1 MKDKTRTIFLMSVM
15 SALAVSLTAAS
26 LSYAFTDARYVG
38 GGFDPDS
45 PYDDVIDFVGAT
57 KYIVS
62 SPEELVNAIEN
73 GYSYIQ
79 IDEDA
84 AEPFVIN
91 SDIADVVTNL
101 VLDVNGKVVVR
112 NSRNPLLDVKRNVSV
127 VLVYDSSQQQTG
139 GFYNPIGSALQAS
152 GGTLTVGTGIYES
165 GPRSDTAAPSAQL
178 ESVDYVY
185 SRTARTNDASYE
197 QVTDVKLP
205 KINKD
210 AYYASAPSVG
220 NEYIKEDTYLLY
232 TVETDCEIRDG
243 KLIANVSTGGDELR
257 VPCNVASCDFYY
269 YYPVGASSEGGQDYA
284 VVYGYHDV
292 KKLAETEDRDLTEAS
307 GGVQLVW
314 PYAAVR
320 STAGNTYAR
329 GGDFATHFGTKNT
342 YGIYSYGGTIAVGG
356 EAGSAE
362 PEFRAYGD
370 GVCINMEAEAGNADV
385 TSTLTIVSGVFS
397 SEEGDTVSISGG
409 KMTVYA
415 GTFSKTGCR
424 EATADKDRPQAH
436 TAVIRMQGGE
446 LSIRGSEEDK
456 VVLCAR
462 SETSPLENVFGI
474 RAGEGTISVS
484 GCKIDVYG
492 VYSAGVLSYNGEVN
506 LQDTSISVTQNNED
520 LVTQNNEDR
529 LSSAGVSSERD
540 ESDSIGEGKPIN
552 MNGDVSIVSDGLGVT
567 ARGTVNVKGGTT
579 TVTTTRGTG
588 IYVNYGAFNVNENAA
603 VSVESTIVDI
613 AWAMP
618 PEHPGESVANRYNG
632 VYVQSGSLIADGTLS
647 VTHKGVKNGNHLTY
661 DGLEINSYAVR
672 VEKAA
677 DGVTEVAIAKGAITN
692 NSGGGVY
699 VGGGSVTLG
708 TEKSG
713 PTITTTGTDFEFEEG
728 SENTT
733 AGTGN
738 WKFYANQTGGHA
750 VEVVEGKLL
759 INDGLYTAAL
769 GNGILVRNGE
779 VCVLDGIFQGN
790 DTQDYRNKYGND
802 LPAGPAA
809 YYALKLFGG
818 TITTFGGTFGTYSTE
833 QDGQKTEHTAGG
845 SSAFVTGGE
854 SVRATANIYGGNFVV
869 SGQAGFSVYKN
880 VTLTFS
886 PSQSASYDN
895 VNHTGSEIVVSA
907 GTTAIAIEDTT
918 DQGVSV
924 TINGGEFKSTIE
936 KETRNGIWD
945 SNPYARLTIKGGT
958 ITGSAQAGLW
968 LVYRPA
974 VEGGVTIKGG
984 TITGPK
990 YGIYYAEKE
999 NFEGVGNGLVI
1010 SDGTF
1015 IGNTVSGLY
1024 FACNQWVENVN
1035 DGNVH
1040 ISGGTFIGISEH
1052 QEGWGWNENNLWVRG
1067 EWWNYGAIGAFSE
1080 GHSSGLG
1087 RDIQI
1092 KDFIQENSTIQCFT
1106 DEDGTNPDP
1115 TITVGDSLERDEI
1128 KINQTTCRYNKVV
1141 IASSS

>member
-185 SRTARTNDASYE
+185 SRTERANDASYE
-197 QVTDVKLP
+197 QVTGVKLP
-205 KINKD
+205 KIGKD

-415 GTFSKTGCR
+415 GTFSKTSCR
-424 EATADKDRPQAH
+424 FAAADEDRPQAH

-446 LSIRGSEEDK
+446 LSIRGSEKDK
-456 VVLCAR
+456 VVLCAG

-474 RAGEGTISVS
+474 RAGEGTVSVS

-506 LQDTSISVTQNNED
+506 LQDTSIQMTQNNEG
-520 LVTQNNEDR
+520 L

-552 MNGDVSIVSDGLGVT
+552 MNGDVSIVSNGLGVT

-588 IYVNYGAFNVNENAA
+588 IYVNYGAFNVNETAA
-603 VSVESTIVDI
+603 VFVESTIENKDI
-613 AWAMP
+613 TWAMP
-618 PEHPGESVANRYNG
+618 PEHPGESGANRYNG

-647 VTHKGVKNGNHLTY
+647 VKHKGVSNGEHLTY

-677 DGVTEVAIAKGAITN
+677 DGVTEVVIAKGAITN
-692 NSGGGVY
+692 DSGGGVY

-713 PTITTTGTDFEFEEG
+713 PTITTTGTDHDQTP
-728 SENTT
+728 NTT

-738 WKFYANQTGGHA
+738 WKFFANQTGGHA
-750 VEVVEGKLL
+750 VEVVDGKLL

-790 DTQDYRNKYGND
+790 DTEEYRKEYDGD

-833 QDGQKTEHTAGG
+833 QDGQTTEHTAQG
-845 SSAFVTGGE
+845 SSAFVTGGK
-854 SVRATANIYGGNFVV
+854 SVEEKAKANIYGGNFVV

-880 VTLTFS
+880 VALTFS

-895 VNHTGSEIVVSA
+895 VMHTGSEIVVSA
-907 GTTAIAIEDTT
+907 GTTAIAIENTT
-918 DQGVSV
+918 DRNVSV
-924 TINGGEFKSTIE
+924 TINGGEFESTK
-936 KETRNGIWD
+936 KEDGVRDGIWD
-945 SNPYARLTIKGGT
+945 SNPYAKLTINEGRT
-958 ITGSAQAGLW
+958 INEGSKQKTTIRGSMEAGLR

-974 VEGGVTIKGG
+974 VEGGVTIEGG

-990 YGIYYAEKE
+990 YGIYYAEQE
-999 NFEGVGNGLVI
+999 VYEGVGNGLVI
-1010 SDGTF
+1010 SGGTF
-1015 IGNTVSGLY
+1015 EGETSGLY
-1024 FACNQWVENVN
+1024 FAHNQWVEDVR

-1040 ISGGTFIGISEH
+1040 ISGGTFIGRSVEK
-1052 QEGWGWNENNLWVRG
+1052 GTWGMEYWIN
-1067 EWWNYGAIGAFSE
+1067 GAIGANSD
-1080 GHSSGLG
+1080 GLYSGLG

-1092 KDFIQENSTIQCFT
+1092 TDFIEDGRTIQCFT
-1106 DEDGTNPDP
+1106 DENDTNPD
-1115 TITVGDSLERDEI
+1115 TITVGDSSERNEI
-1128 KINQTTCRYNKVV
+1128 KINQTTCRYYKVV
-1141 IASSS
+1141 IL

>member
-79 IDEDA
+79 IDKDA

-210 AYYASAPSVG
+210 AYYASAPSAG

-269 YYPVGASSEGGQDYA
+269 YYPVGASSEGGQNYA

-456 VVLCAR
+456 VVLCAG

-474 RAGEGTISVS
+474 RAGEGTVSVS
-484 GCKIDVYG
+484 GCEIDVYG
-492 VYSAGVLSYNGEVN
+492 DYSAGVLSYNGEVN
-506 LQDTSISVTQNNED
+506 LQGTSIRVTQNKEG
-520 LVTQNNEDR
+520 L

-552 MNGDVSIVSDGLGVT
+552 MNGDVSIESNGLGVT

-579 TVTTTRGTG
+579 TVETTRGTG
-588 IYVNYGAFNVNENAA
+588 IYVNYGAFNVNETAA
-603 VSVESTIVDI
+603 VSVVSTIEDKNIV
-613 AWAMP
+613 WAMP
-618 PEHPGESVANRYNG
+618 PEHPGESGANRYNG
-632 VYVQSGSLIADGTLS
+632 VYVQSGSLIAKGSLS
-647 VTHKGVKNGNHLTY
+647 VKHKGVSNVLSDYNYNRPSTEFIDFLV
-661 DGLEINSYAVR
+661 NSYAVR
-672 VEKAA
+672 V
-677 DGVTEVAIAKGAITN
+677 DGSAGTSVSIASGTIENSIGGGLYVSGPAYEPTSIDASVLETVTFESLGNITN
-692 NSGGGVY
+692 NYADYTVVDIGN
-699 VGGGSVTLG
+699 VTV
-708 TEKSG
+708 EA
-713 PTITTTGTDFEFEEG
+713 
-728 SENTT
+728 T
-733 AGTGN
+733 AGSSDGENEFSDYFNFNGN
-738 WKFYANQTGGHA
+738 WSYKFSTLGGHA
-750 VEVVEGKLL
+750 VEV
-759 INDGLYTAAL
+759 DGGILRIKDGSYTAAQ
-769 GNGILVRNGE
+769 G
-779 VCVLDGIFQGN
+779 DGIRV
-790 DTQDYRNKYGND
+790 QDGVAFIEGGSFVGQDQYNNIDGGEMPGAAASYGFKIY
-802 LPAGPAA
+802 GGAA
-809 YYALKLFGG
+809 KTTGGEFRGAFVMDGIAYIQKATIKAVGSTGFGVWSTGYNTNILFDPIDDEGKIQNEWIKVSGSSTGMAIENGG
-818 TITTFGGTFGTYSTE
+818 MNPHPEFTVKIRGGTF
-833 QDGQKTEHTAGG
+833 
-845 SSAFVTGGE
+845 TGGTE
-854 SVRATANIYGGNFVV
+854 GTANN
-869 SGQAGFSVYKN
+869 N
-880 VTLTFS
+880 T
-886 PSQSASYDN
+886 
-895 VNHTGSEIVVSA
+895 
-907 GTTAIAIEDTT
+907 
-918 DQGVSV
+918 
-924 TINGGEFKSTIE
+924 
-936 KETRNGIWD
+936 NGIWYG
-945 SNPYARLTIKGGT
+945 NQNAKMTISGGT
-958 ITGSAQAGLW
+958 FT
-968 LVYRPA
+968 
-974 VEGGVTIKGG
+974 GVTR
-984 TITGPK
+984 
-990 YGIYYAEKE
+990 
-999 NFEGVGNGLVI
+999 
-1010 SDGTF
+1010 
-1015 IGNTVSGLY
+1015 SGLY
-1024 FACNQWVENVN
+1024 FAHNQWVENVG
-1035 DGNVH
+1035 GNVH
-1040 ISGGTFIGISEH
+1040 ISGGTFIGRSVEK
-1052 QEGWGWNENNLWVRG
+1052 GTWGMEYWIN
-1067 EWWNYGAIGAFSE
+1067 GAIGANSD
-1080 GHSSGLG
+1080 GLYSGLG
-1087 RDIQI
+1087 HDIQI
-1092 KDFIQENSTIQCFT
+1092 TDFIEDGSTIQCFT
-1106 DEDGTNPDP
+1106 NKDDATFS
-1115 TITVGDSLERDEI
+1115 TIKVGDSSNRNEI

-1141 IASSS
+1141 IVPAPSS

>member
-79 IDEDA
+79 IDKDA

-139 GFYNPIGSALQAS
+139 GFYNPVGSALQAS

-165 GPRSDTAAPSAQL
+165 GPRSDAAAPSAQL

-185 SRTARTNDASYE
+185 SRTERANDASYE
-197 QVTDVKLP
+197 QVTGVKLP
-205 KINKD
+205 KIGKD

-257 VPCNVASCDFYY
+257 VPRNVASCDFYY

-385 TSTLTIVSGVFS
+385 TSTLTIDSGIFS

-424 EATADKDRPQAH
+424 RSEADEDRPQAH

-446 LSIRGSEEDK
+446 LSIRGSEKDK
-456 VVLCAR
+456 VVLCAG

-474 RAGEGTISVS
+474 RAGEGTVSVS
-484 GCKIDVYG
+484 GCEIDVYG

-506 LQDTSISVTQNNED
+506 LQDTSIQMTQKNEG
-520 LVTQNNEDR
+520 L

-579 TVTTTRGTG
+579 TVTTARGTG

-603 VSVESTIVDI
+603 VSVESTIEDI

-618 PEHPGESVANRYNG
+618 PEHPGESGANRYNG

-647 VTHKGVKNGNHLTY
+647 VTHKGVRNGKHETY

-672 VEKAA
+672 VEKAT

-692 NSGGGVY
+692 DSGGGVY

-713 PTITTTGTDFEFEEG
+713 PTITTTGTDHDQTP
-728 SENTT
+728 NTT

-738 WKFYANQTGGHA
+738 WKFFANQTGGHA
-750 VEVVEGKLL
+750 VEVVDGKLL

-833 QDGQKTEHTAGG
+833 QDGQTTEHTAQG

-854 SVRATANIYGGNFVV
+854 KSGEATATANIYGGNFVV

-880 VTLTFS
+880 VALTFS

-895 VNHTGSEIVVSA
+895 VMHTGSKIFVSA

-918 DQGVSV
+918 DPNVFV
-924 TINGGEFKSTIE
+924 TIEGGDFKSTK
-936 KETRNGIWD
+936 KEDGNRDGIWD
-945 SNPYARLTIKGGT
+945 SNPYATLKINEGSKQKTT
-958 ITGSAQAGLW
+958 ITGSMEAGLR

-974 VEGGVTIKGG
+974 VEGGVTIEGG

-999 NFEGVGNGLVI
+999 NYDGVGKGLDI
-1010 SDGTF
+1010 SGGTF
-1015 IGNTVSGLY
+1015 IGDTVSGLY
-1024 FACNQWVENVN
+1024 FAHNQWVDNA
-1035 DGNVH
+1035 GNVH
-1040 ISGGTFIGISEH
+1040 IRGGTFIGISEH
-1052 QEGWGWNENNLWVRG
+1052 QEGWGYDENWIYRNG

-1092 KDFIQENSTIQCFT
+1092 TDFIEKNSTVKCFT
-1106 DEDGTNPDP
+1106 NENDTNSVRE
-1115 TITVGDSLERDEI
+1115 ITVGDSSNRNEI

-1141 IASSS
+1141 ILPPSS

>member
-79 IDEDA
+79 IDKDA
-84 AEPFVIN
+84 ADPFVIN

-205 KINKD
+205 KIDKD
-210 AYYASAPSVG
+210 AYYASAPSAG
-220 NEYIKEDTYLLY
+220 SEYIKEDTYLLY

-269 YYPVGASSEGGQDYA
+269 YYPVGASSEGGQNYA

-424 EATADKDRPQAH
+424 AAAADEDRPQAH

-456 VVLCAR
+456 VVLRAG
-462 SETSPLENVFGI
+462 SETSPETSPLENVFGI
-474 RAGEGTISVS
+474 RAGEGTVSVS

-506 LQDTSISVTQNNED
+506 LQDTSIQMTQKNEG
-520 LVTQNNEDR
+520 L

-588 IYVNYGAFNVNENAA
+588 IYVNYGAFNVDKTAA
-603 VSVESTIVDI
+603 VSVESTIEDI
-613 AWAMP
+613 EWAMP
-618 PEHPGESVANRYNG
+618 PEHPDESGANRYNG
-632 VYVQSGSLIADGTLS
+632 VYVQSGSLIAKGSLS
-647 VTHKGVKNGNHLTY
+647 VTHKGVKNVLSDY
-661 DGLEINSYAVR
+661 DSPSTDFINFLVNSYAVR
-672 VEKAA
+672 V
-677 DGVTEVAIAKGAITN
+677 DGSAGTSVSIASGTIKNSIGGGLYVSGPAYKPTSIDASVLKDVTFESLGNITN
-692 NSGGGVY
+692 NYADYTVVDIGN
-699 VGGGSVTLG
+699 VTVEATAG
-708 TEKSG
+708 RPDVKN
-713 PTITTTGTDFEFEEG
+713 EF
-728 SENTT
+728 SENYS
-733 AGTGN
+733 GFNGN
-738 WKFYANQTGGHA
+738 WSYKFSTLGGHA
-750 VEVVEGKLL
+750 VEV
-759 INDGLYTAAL
+759 DGGILRIKDGSYTAAQ
-769 GNGILVRNGE
+769 G
-779 VCVLDGIFQGN
+779 DGIRV
-790 DTQDYRNKYGND
+790 QDGVAFIEGGSFVGQDQYNNIDGGEMPGAAASYGFKIY
-802 LPAGPAA
+802 GGAA
-809 YYALKLFGG
+809 K
-818 TITTFGGTFGTYSTE
+818 TTGGTFRGAFVMDGIAYIQKATIETVGSTGFGVWSTGYNTNILFDPIDDE
-833 QDGQKTEHTAGG
+833 GKIQNEWIKVSG
-845 SSAFVTGGE
+845 SSTGMAIENGGMNPHPEFTVKIRGGTFTGGTE
-854 SVRATANIYGGNFVV
+854 GTANN
-869 SGQAGFSVYKN
+869 N
-880 VTLTFS
+880 T
-886 PSQSASYDN
+886 
-895 VNHTGSEIVVSA
+895 
-907 GTTAIAIEDTT
+907 
-918 DQGVSV
+918 
-924 TINGGEFKSTIE
+924 
-936 KETRNGIWD
+936 NGIWYG
-945 SNPYARLTIKGGT
+945 NQNAKMTISGGT
-958 ITGSAQAGLW
+958 FTGETRSGLW
-968 LVYRPA
+968 L
-974 VEGGVTIKGG
+974 GVDPGSNIK
-984 TITGPK
+984 
-990 YGIYYAEKE
+990 
-999 NFEGVGNGLVI
+999 L
-1010 SDGTF
+1010 
-1015 IGNTVSGLY
+1015 
-1024 FACNQWVENVN
+1024 
-1035 DGNVH
+1035 
-1040 ISGGTFIGISEH
+1040 SGGTFIGKSVKKETWLRYYWI
-1052 QEGWGWNENNLWVRG
+1052 N
-1067 EWWNYGAIGAFSE
+1067 GAIGANSD
-1080 GHSSGLG
+1080 GPNSGLG
-1087 RDIQI
+1087 SDILI
-1092 KDFIQENSTIQCFT
+1092 TDFIENKSTIQCFT
-1106 DEDGTNPDP
+1106 NEILVRE
-1115 TITVGDSLERDEI
+1115 ITVGDSSERDEN

-1141 IASSS
+1141 ILPPSS

>member
-1 MKDKTRTIFLMSVM
+1 M
-15 SALAVSLTAAS
+15 
-26 LSYAFTDARYVG
+26 
-38 GGFDPDS
+38 
-45 PYDDVIDFVGAT
+45 
-57 KYIVS
+57 
-62 SPEELVNAIEN
+62 
-73 GYSYIQ
+73 
-79 IDEDA
+79 
-84 AEPFVIN
+84 
-91 SDIADVVTNL
+91 
-101 VLDVNGKVVVR
+101 
-112 NSRNPLLDVKRNVSV
+112 
-127 VLVYDSSQQQTG
+127 
-139 GFYNPIGSALQAS
+139 
-152 GGTLTVGTGIYES
+152 
-165 GPRSDTAAPSAQL
+165 
-178 ESVDYVY
+178 
-185 SRTARTNDASYE
+185 
-197 QVTDVKLP
+197 
-205 KINKD
+205 
-210 AYYASAPSVG
+210 
-220 NEYIKEDTYLLY
+220 
-232 TVETDCEIRDG
+232 
-243 KLIANVSTGGDELR
+243 
-257 VPCNVASCDFYY
+257 
-269 YYPVGASSEGGQDYA
+269 
-284 VVYGYHDV
+284 
-292 KKLAETEDRDLTEAS
+292 
-307 GGVQLVW
+307 QLVW

-415 GTFSKTGCR
+415 GTFSKTDCR
-424 EATADKDRPQAH
+424 VAATDEDRPQAH

-456 VVLCAR
+456 VVLCAG

-474 RAGEGTISVS
+474 RAGEGTVSVS

-492 VYSAGVLSYNGEVN
+492 DYSAGVLSYNGEVN
-506 LQDTSISVTQNNED
+506 LQGTSIHVTQNNEG
-520 LVTQNNEDR
+520 L

-579 TVTTTRGTG
+579 TVKTTRGTG
-588 IYVNYGAFNVNENAA
+588 IYVNYGAFNVDKTAA
-603 VSVESTIVDI
+603 VSVESTIEDI
-613 AWAMP
+613 KWAMP
-618 PEHPGESVANRYNG
+618 PEHPGESGANRYNG
-632 VYVQSGSLIADGTLS
+632 VYVQSGSLIAKGSLS
-647 VTHKGVKNGNHLTY
+647 VKHKGVSNGNHLTY

-672 VEKAA
+672 VEKAT

-713 PTITTTGTDFEFEEG
+713 PTITTTGTEYDDET
-728 SENTT
+728 ENTIEET
-733 AGTGN
+733 ADN

-750 VEVVEGKLL
+750 VEVVDGKLL

-790 DTQDYRNKYGND
+790 DTQDYRKEYDGD

-833 QDGQKTEHTAGG
+833 QDGQTTEHTAQG
-845 SSAFVTGGE
+845 SSAFVTGGKKSGE
-854 SVRATANIYGGNFVV
+854 ATATANIYGGNFVV
-869 SGQAGFSVYKN
+869 SGQSGFSVYKN
-880 VTLTFS
+880 VALTFS

-895 VNHTGSEIVVSA
+895 VMHTGSEIVVSA

-918 DQGVSV
+918 DPNVFV
-924 TINGGEFKSTIE
+924 TIEGGEFKSTIDE
-936 KETRNGIWD
+936 GPRDGIWD
-945 SNPYARLTIKGGT
+945 SNPYATLKINEGSKQKTT
-958 ITGSAQAGLW
+958 ITGSAEAGLR
-968 LVYRPA
+968 LVYRPV

-984 TITGPK
+984 TITGHK

-999 NFEGVGNGLVI
+999 AYDGVGKGLVI
-1010 SDGTF
+1010 SSGTF

-1024 FACNQWVENVN
+1024 FAHNQWVDNNVG
-1035 DGNVH
+1035 GNVH
-1040 ISGGTFIGISEH
+1040 ISGGTFIGRSVEKGTWLREYWI
-1052 QEGWGWNENNLWVRG
+1052 N
-1067 EWWNYGAIGAFSE
+1067 GAIGANSD
-1080 GHSSGLG
+1080 GLNSGLG

-1092 KDFIQENSTIQCFT
+1092 IDFIEAGRTIQCFT

-1115 TITVGDSLERDEI
+1115 TITVGDSSERDEI

-1141 IASSS
+1141 IAPPSS

>member
-79 IDEDA
+79 IDKDA

-165 GPRSDTAAPSAQL
+165 GPRTAAPSAQL

-185 SRTARTNDASYE
+185 SRTERANDASYE
-197 QVTDVKLP
+197 QVTGVKLP
-205 KINKD
+205 KIDKD
-210 AYYASAPSVG
+210 AYYASAPSAG

-292 KKLAETEDRDLTEAS
+292 KKLAETENRDLTEAS

-362 PEFRAYGD
+362 PKFRAYGD

-385 TSTLTIVSGVFS
+385 TSTLTIDSGIFS

-424 EATADKDRPQAH
+424 VAATDEDRPQAH

-456 VVLCAR
+456 VVLRAG

-474 RAGEGTISVS
+474 RAGEGTVSVS
-484 GCKIDVYG
+484 GCEIGVYG
-492 VYSAGVLSYNGEVN
+492 DYSAGVLSYNGEVN
-506 LQDTSISVTQNNED
+506 LQGTSI
-520 LVTQNNEDR
+520 LVTQKNEGL

-552 MNGDVSIVSDGLGVT
+552 MSGNVSIVSDGLGVT

-588 IYVNYGAFNVNENAA
+588 IYVNYGAFNVNETAA
-603 VSVESTIVDI
+603 VFVESTIENKDI
-613 AWAMP
+613 PWAMP
-618 PEHPGESVANRYNG
+618 PEHPDESGANRYNG
-632 VYVQSGSLIADGTLS
+632 VYVQSGSLIADGSLS
-647 VTHKGVKNGNHLTY
+647 VTHKGVSNGNHLTY

-677 DGVTEVAIAKGAITN
+677 DGGTEVAIAKGAITN

-713 PTITTTGTDFEFEEG
+713 PTITTTGTGYDDQTA
-728 SENTT
+728 NTT
-733 AGTGN
+733 AGNGN

-750 VEVVEGKLL
+750 VEVVDGKLL

-790 DTQDYRNKYGND
+790 DTQDYRNKYDPD

-833 QDGQKTEHTAGG
+833 QDGQKTEHTAQG

-854 SVRATANIYGGNFVV
+854 SVEATANIYGGNFVV

-880 VTLTFS
+880 VALTFS
-886 PSQSASYDN
+886 PYESDLYDN
-895 VNHTGSEIVVSA
+895 VEHTGSKIVVSA
-907 GTTAIAIEDTT
+907 GTTAIAIENTT
-918 DQGVSV
+918 DRNVSV
-924 TINGGEFKSTIE
+924 TINGGEFKSTK
-936 KETRNGIWD
+936 KEDGNRDGIWD
-945 SNPYARLTIKGGT
+945 SNPYATLEINERSKQKTTIR
-958 ITGSAQAGLW
+958 GSTEAGLR

-974 VEGGVTIKGG
+974 KAGGVKITGG

-999 NFEGVGNGLVI
+999 DYDGALKGLVI
-1010 SDGTF
+1010 SGGTF
-1015 IGNTVSGLY
+1015 EGETVSGLY
-1024 FACNQWVENVN
+1024 FAHNQWVEDV
-1035 DGNVH
+1035 DGGNVY
-1040 ISGGTFIGISEH
+1040 ISRGTFIGISEH
-1052 QEGWGWNENNLWVRG
+1052 QEGMGWNENNLWVWG

-1092 KDFIQENSTIQCFT
+1092 TDFIQENSTIQCFT
-1106 DEDGTNPDP
+1106 NEILVRE
-1115 TITVGDSLERDEI
+1115 ITVGDSSERDVN

-1141 IASSS
+1141 IASSSS

>member
-165 GPRSDTAAPSAQL
+165 GPRSDTVAPPAQL

-185 SRTARTNDASYE
+185 SRTARANDASYE
-197 QVTDVKLP
+197 QVTGVKLP
-205 KINKD
+205 KIDKD
-210 AYYASAPSVG
+210 AYYASAPSAG
-220 NEYIKEDTYLLY
+220 SEYIKEDTYLLY

-385 TSTLTIVSGVFS
+385 TSTLTIDSGAFS

-424 EATADKDRPQAH
+424 KAAADEDRPQAH

-456 VVLCAR
+456 VFLSAG
-462 SETSPLENVFGI
+462 SKTSPLENVFGI
-474 RAGEGTISVS
+474 RAGEGTVSVS
-484 GCKIDVYG
+484 GCEIGVYG

-506 LQDTSISVTQNNED
+506 LQDTSIHVTQNNAG
-520 LVTQNNEDR
+520 L

-588 IYVNYGAFNVNENAA
+588 IYVNYGAFNVNETAA
-603 VSVESTIVDI
+603 VSVESTIEDI

-618 PEHPGESVANRYNG
+618 PEHPGESGANRYNG

-647 VTHKGVKNGNHLTY
+647 VTHKGVANGAHEKY
-661 DGLEINSYAVR
+661 DNLVINSYAVR
-672 VEKAA
+672 VEKAT

-692 NSGGGVY
+692 DSGGGVY

-708 TEKSG
+708 TGSGG
-713 PTITTTGTDFEFEEG
+713 PTITTTGTDHDQTP
-728 SENTT
+728 NTT

-738 WKFYANQTGGHA
+738 WKFFANQTGGHA
-750 VEVVEGKLL
+750 VEVVDGKLL

-833 QDGQKTEHTAGG
+833 QDGQKTEHIAQG

-854 SVRATANIYGGNFVV
+854 KSGEATATANIYGGNFVV
-869 SGQAGFSVYKN
+869 SGQSGFSVYKN
-880 VTLTFS
+880 VALTFN
-886 PSQSASYDN
+886 PFQSASYDN
-895 VNHTGSEIVVSA
+895 VMHTGSKIVVSA
-907 GTTAIAIEDTT
+907 GTTAIAIENTT
-918 DQGVSV
+918 DRKVSV
-924 TINGGEFKSTIE
+924 TIEGGEFESTK
-936 KETRNGIWD
+936 KEDGNRDGIWD
-945 SNPYARLTIKGGT
+945 SNPYAKLKINEESKQNTT
-958 ITGSAQAGLW
+958 ITGSMEAGLR

-974 VEGGVTIKGG
+974 VEGGVTIEGG
-984 TITGPK
+984 TITGHK

-999 NFEGVGNGLVI
+999 DYEGVGNGLVI
-1010 SDGTF
+1010 SRGTF
-1015 IGNTVSGLY
+1015 KGDTVSGLY
-1024 FACNQWVENVN
+1024 FAHNQWIDNNVG
-1035 DGNVH
+1035 GNVQ
-1040 ISGGTFIGISEH
+1040 ISRGTFIGISEH
-1052 QEGWGWNENNLWVRG
+1052 QEGWGNDENGVLRKG

-1092 KDFIQENSTIQCFT
+1092 TDFIEKNSTIQCYT
-1106 DEDGTNPDP
+1106 DENLVRE
-1115 TITVGDSLERDEI
+1115 ITVGDSSERNEI

-1141 IASSS
+1141 IVPSSS

>member
-79 IDEDA
+79 IDKDA

-205 KINKD
+205 KIDKD
-210 AYYASAPSVG
+210 AYYASAPSAG
-220 NEYIKEDTYLLY
+220 SEYIKEDTYLLY

-424 EATADKDRPQAH
+424 EAAADKDRPQAH

-474 RAGEGTISVS
+474 RAGEGTVSVS
-484 GCKIDVYG
+484 GCEIYVYG
-492 VYSAGVLSYNGEVN
+492 DYSAGVLSYNGEVN
-506 LQDTSISVTQNNED
+506 LQDTSIHVTQNKGN
-520 LVTQNNEDR
+520 L

-540 ESDSIGEGKPIN
+540 ESDSTGEGKPIN
-552 MNGDVSIVSDGLGVT
+552 MNGEVLIESNGLGVT

-579 TVTTTRGTG
+579 TVKTTRGTG
-588 IYVNYGAFNVNENAA
+588 IYVNYGAFNVNETAA
-603 VSVESTIVDI
+603 VFVESTIENKDI
-613 AWAMP
+613 TWAMP
-618 PEHPGESVANRYNG
+618 PEHPGESGANRYNG

-647 VTHKGVKNGNHLTY
+647 VTHKGVSNVLSDYNYNRPSTEFIDFLV
-661 DGLEINSYAVR
+661 NSYAVR
-672 VEKAA
+672 V
-677 DGVTEVAIAKGAITN
+677 DGSAGTSVSIASGTIENSIGGGLYVSGPAYEPTSIDASVLETVTFESLGNITN
-692 NSGGGVY
+692 NYADYTVVDIGN
-699 VGGGSVTLG
+699 VTV
-708 TEKSG
+708 EA
-713 PTITTTGTDFEFEEG
+713 
-728 SENTT
+728 T
-733 AGTGN
+733 AGSSDGENEFSDYFNFNGN
-738 WKFYANQTGGHA
+738 WSYKFSTLGGHA
-750 VEVVEGKLL
+750 VEV
-759 INDGLYTAAL
+759 DGGILRIKDGGSYTAAQ
-769 GNGILVRNGE
+769 G
-779 VCVLDGIFQGN
+779 DGIRV
-790 DTQDYRNKYGND
+790 QDGVAFIEGGSFVGQDQYNNIDGGEMPGAAASYGFKIY
-802 LPAGPAA
+802 GGAA
-809 YYALKLFGG
+809 KTTGGEFRGAFVMDGIAYIQKATIKAVGSTGFGVWSTGYNTNILFDPIDDEGKIQNEWIKVSGSSTGMAIENGG
-818 TITTFGGTFGTYSTE
+818 MNPHPEFTVKIRGGTF
-833 QDGQKTEHTAGG
+833 
-845 SSAFVTGGE
+845 TGGTE
-854 SVRATANIYGGNFVV
+854 GTANN
-869 SGQAGFSVYKN
+869 N
-880 VTLTFS
+880 T
-886 PSQSASYDN
+886 
-895 VNHTGSEIVVSA
+895 
-907 GTTAIAIEDTT
+907 
-918 DQGVSV
+918 
-924 TINGGEFKSTIE
+924 
-936 KETRNGIWD
+936 NGIWYG
-945 SNPYARLTIKGGT
+945 NQNAKMTISGGT
-958 ITGSAQAGLW
+958 FT
-968 LVYRPA
+968 
-974 VEGGVTIKGG
+974 GVTR
-984 TITGPK
+984 
-990 YGIYYAEKE
+990 
-999 NFEGVGNGLVI
+999 
-1010 SDGTF
+1010 
-1015 IGNTVSGLY
+1015 SGLY
-1024 FACNQWVENVN
+1024 FAHNQWDEDVR

-1040 ISGGTFIGISEH
+1040 ISGGTFIGKSVEK
-1052 QEGWGWNENNLWVRG
+1052 GTWGRYYWIN
-1067 EWWNYGAIGAFSE
+1067 GAIGANSDDLN
-1080 GHSSGLG
+1080 SGLG
-1087 RDIQI
+1087 HDIQI
-1092 KDFIQENSTIQCFT
+1092 TDFIEDGRTIQCFT
-1106 DEDGTNPDP
+1106 NEISVRE
-1115 TITVGDSLERDEI
+1115 ITVGDSSDRNEI

-1141 IASSS
+1141 ILPPSS

>member
-79 IDEDA
+79 IDKDA

-197 QVTDVKLP
+197 QVTDAKLP
-205 KINKD
+205 KIDKD
-210 AYYASAPSVG
+210 AYYASAPSAG
-220 NEYIKEDTYLLY
+220 SEYIKEDTYLLY

-292 KKLAETEDRDLTEAS
+292 KNLAETEDRDLTEAS

-370 GVCINMEAEAGNADV
+370 GVCINMEAEAGNADE
-385 TSTLTIVSGVFS
+385 TSTLTIDSGVFS

-424 EATADKDRPQAH
+424 HAAADVDRPQAH

-456 VVLCAR
+456 VVLCAG

-474 RAGEGTISVS
+474 RAGEGTVSVS
-484 GCKIDVYG
+484 GCEIGVYG

-506 LQDTSISVTQNNED
+506 LQDTSIRVTQY
-520 LVTQNNEDR
+520 NEDR

-552 MNGDVSIVSDGLGVT
+552 MNGDVSIESDGLGVT

-588 IYVNYGAFNVNENAA
+588 IYVNYGAFNVDKTAA
-603 VSVESTIVDI
+603 VSVESTIEDI
-613 AWAMP
+613 KWAMP
-618 PEHPGESVANRYNG
+618 PEHPGESGANRYNG

-647 VTHKGVKNGNHLTY
+647 VTHKGVKNGKHETY

-672 VEKAA
+672 VEKAT

-692 NSGGGVY
+692 DSGGGVY

-713 PTITTTGTDFEFEEG
+713 PTITTTGTDFEEG
-728 SENTT
+728 SANTT
-733 AGTGN
+733 TGSGN

-750 VEVVEGKLL
+750 VEVVDGKLL

-833 QDGQKTEHTAGG
+833 QDGQTAEHTAQG

-854 SVRATANIYGGNFVV
+854 KSGEATATANIYGGNFVV

-880 VTLTFS
+880 VALTFS

-895 VNHTGSEIVVSA
+895 VMHTGSKIVVSA

-918 DQGVSV
+918 DPNVFV
-924 TINGGEFKSTIE
+924 TIEGGEFKSTIE
-936 KETRNGIWD
+936 EGTRNGIWD
-945 SNPYARLTIKGGT
+945 SNPYAKLTINGGTIKG
-958 ITGSAQAGLW
+958 SAEAGLW

-999 NFEGVGNGLVI
+999 VYEGVRDGLVI
-1010 SDGTF
+1010 TSGTF
-1015 IGNTVSGLY
+1015 IGDTVSGLY
-1024 FACNQWVENVN
+1024 FAHNQWVDNA
-1035 DGNVH
+1035 GNVH

-1052 QEGWGWNENNLWVRG
+1052 QEGWGYDENWIYRNG

-1087 RDIQI
+1087 RDIKI
-1092 KDFIQENSTIQCFT
+1092 DDFIEAGRTIQCFT
-1106 DEDGTNPDP
+1106 DKDGTNPDP
-1115 TITVGDSLERDEI
+1115 TITVGDSSERDEI

-1141 IASSS
+1141 IA

>member
-139 GFYNPIGSALQAS
+139 GFYNPVGSALQAS

-185 SRTARTNDASYE
+185 SRTERANDASYE
-197 QVTDVKLP
+197 QVTGVKLP
-205 KINKD
+205 KIGKD

-362 PEFRAYGD
+362 PKFRAYGD

-385 TSTLTIVSGVFS
+385 TSTLTIDSGIFS

-415 GTFSKTGCR
+415 GTFSKTDCR
-424 EATADKDRPQAH
+424 VAATDEDRPQAH

-456 VVLCAR
+456 VVLRAG

-474 RAGEGTISVS
+474 RAGEGTVSVS
-484 GCKIDVYG
+484 GCEIGVYG
-492 VYSAGVLSYNGEVN
+492 DYSAGVLSYNGEVN
-506 LQDTSISVTQNNED
+506 LQGTSIRVTQNKAD
-520 LVTQNNEDR
+520 L

-552 MNGDVSIVSDGLGVT
+552 MNGYVSIESDGLGVT

-579 TVTTTRGTG
+579 TVKTTRGTG
-588 IYVNYGAFNVNENAA
+588 IYVNYGAFNVNETAA
-603 VSVESTIVDI
+603 VFVESTIENKDI
-613 AWAMP
+613 PWAMP
-618 PEHPGESVANRYNG
+618 PEHPGESDANRYNG

-647 VTHKGVKNGNHLTY
+647 VTHEGVKNGKHETY

-672 VEKAA
+672 VEKAT

-692 NSGGGVY
+692 DSGGGVY

-713 PTITTTGTDFEFEEG
+713 PTITTTGTDFEEG
-728 SENTT
+728 SANTT
-733 AGTGN
+733 TGSGN

-750 VEVVEGKLL
+750 VEVVDGKLL

-790 DTQDYRNKYGND
+790 DTQDYRNKYDPD

-833 QDGQKTEHTAGG
+833 QDGQKTEHTAQG

-854 SVRATANIYGGNFVV
+854 SVEATANIYGGNFVV
-869 SGQAGFSVYKN
+869 SGQSGFSVYEN
-880 VTLTFS
+880 VALTFS
-886 PSQSASYDN
+886 PYQSDSYDN
-895 VNHTGSEIVVSA
+895 VMHTGSKIVVSA
-907 GTTAIAIEDTT
+907 GTTAIAIENTT
-918 DQGVSV
+918 DRNVSV
-924 TINGGEFKSTIE
+924 TINGGEFKSTK
-936 KETRNGIWD
+936 KEDGNRDGIWD
-945 SNPYARLTIKGGT
+945 SNPYATLEINAGT
-958 ITGSAQAGLW
+958 IRGSAEAGLR

-974 VEGGVTIKGG
+974 KVGGVKITGG

-990 YGIYYAEKE
+990 YGIYYAEQE
-999 NFEGVGNGLVI
+999 VYDGALEGLVI
-1010 SDGTF
+1010 SGGTF
-1015 IGNTVSGLY
+1015 EGKTVSGLY
-1024 FACNQWVENVN
+1024 FAHNQWVEDVRG
-1035 DGNVH
+1035 GNVH

-1052 QEGWGWNENNLWVRG
+1052 QEGWGFDEDGISRWR

-1092 KDFIQENSTIQCFT
+1092 TDFIEDGSTIQCFT
-1106 DEDGTNPDP
+1106 NEILDRE
-1115 TITVGDSLERDEI
+1115 ITVGDSSERNEV

-1141 IASSS
+1141 ILPPSS

>member
-139 GFYNPIGSALQAS
+139 GFYNPVGSALQAS

-197 QVTDVKLP
+197 QVTGVKLP

-210 AYYASAPSVG
+210 AYYASAPSAG
-220 NEYIKEDTYLLY
+220 SEYIKEDTYLLY

-269 YYPVGASSEGGQDYA
+269 YYPVGASSEGGQNYA

-424 EATADKDRPQAH
+424 EAAAVEDRPQAH

-474 RAGEGTISVS
+474 RAGEGTVSVS
-484 GCKIDVYG
+484 GCEIGVYG
-492 VYSAGVLSYNGEVN
+492 DYSAGVLSYNGEVN
-506 LQDTSISVTQNNED
+506 LQDTSIHVTQNNAG
-520 LVTQNNEDR
+520 L

-552 MNGDVSIVSDGLGVT
+552 MNGDVSIVSNGLGVT

-588 IYVNYGAFNVNENAA
+588 IYVNYGAFNVNETAA
-603 VSVESTIVDI
+603 VSVESTIENKDI
-613 AWAMP
+613 PWAMP
-618 PEHPGESVANRYNG
+618 PEHPGESGANRYNG
-632 VYVQSGSLIADGTLS
+632 VYVQNGSLIAKGSLS
-647 VTHKGVKNGNHLTY
+647 VTHKGVSNGNHLTY

-713 PTITTTGTDFEFEEG
+713 PTITTTGTDFGETAT
-728 SENTT
+728 NTD
-733 AGTGN
+733 GRSGN

-750 VEVVEGKLL
+750 VEVVDGKLL

-790 DTQDYRNKYGND
+790 DTQEYRNKYGND

-833 QDGQKTEHTAGG
+833 QDGQKTEHTAQG

-854 SVRATANIYGGNFVV
+854 SVEATANIYGGNFVV

-880 VTLTFS
+880 VALTFS
-886 PSQSASYDN
+886 PYESDLYDN
-895 VNHTGSEIVVSA
+895 VEHTGSKIVVSA
-907 GTTAIAIEDTT
+907 GTTAIAIEDTE
-918 DQGVSV
+918 DRNVSV
-924 TINGGEFKSTIE
+924 TINGGEFESTK
-936 KETRNGIWD
+936 KEDGVRDGIWD
-945 SNPYARLTIKGGT
+945 SNPYAKLTINEGRT
-958 ITGSAQAGLW
+958 INEGSKQKTTIRGSMEAGLR

-974 VEGGVTIKGG
+974 VEGGVTIEGG

-990 YGIYYAEKE
+990 YGIYYAEQE
-999 NFEGVGNGLVI
+999 VYEGVGNGLVI
-1010 SDGTF
+1010 SGGTF
-1015 IGNTVSGLY
+1015 EGETVSGLY
-1024 FACNQWVENVN
+1024 FAHNQWVEDVR

-1040 ISGGTFIGISEH
+1040 ISGGTFIGESVEKETRDYWI
-1052 QEGWGWNENNLWVRG
+1052 N
-1067 EWWNYGAIGAFSE
+1067 GAIGANSD
-1080 GHSSGLG
+1080 GPNSGLG

-1092 KDFIQENSTIQCFT
+1092 TDFIQENSTIQCFT
-1106 DEDGTNPDP
+1106 DENDTNPD
-1115 TITVGDSLERDEI
+1115 TIMVDDSLGRDEN

-1141 IASSS
+1141 IASPSS

>member
-79 IDEDA
+79 IDKDA

-185 SRTARTNDASYE
+185 SRTARANDASYE
-197 QVTDVKLP
+197 QGTGVKLP
-205 KINKD
+205 KIDKD
-210 AYYASAPSVG
+210 AYYASAPSAG
-220 NEYIKEDTYLLY
+220 SEYIKEDTYLLY

-329 GGDFATHFGTKNT
+329 GGNFATHFGTKNT

-424 EATADKDRPQAH
+424 FAAADEDRPQAH

-456 VVLCAR
+456 VVLCAG

-474 RAGEGTISVS
+474 RAGEGTVSVS
-484 GCKIDVYG
+484 GCEIGVYG

-506 LQDTSISVTQNNED
+506 LQDTSIHVTQNNAD
-520 LVTQNNEDR
+520 L

-552 MNGDVSIVSDGLGVT
+552 MNGDVSIESDGLGVT

-588 IYVNYGAFNVNENAA
+588 IYVNYGAFNVDNDAA
-603 VSVESTIVDI
+603 VSVESTIEDI

-618 PEHPGESVANRYNG
+618 PEHPDESGANRYNG

-647 VTHKGVKNGNHLTY
+647 VTHKGVRNGKHETY

-672 VEKAA
+672 VEKAT

-692 NSGGGVY
+692 DSGGGVY

-713 PTITTTGTDFEFEEG
+713 PTITTTGTDHG
-728 SENTT
+728 QTPNTT
-733 AGTGN
+733 TGSGN

-750 VEVVEGKLL
+750 VEVVDGKLL

-790 DTQDYRNKYGND
+790 DTKDYRDEYSPD

-833 QDGQKTEHTAGG
+833 QDGQKTEHIAQG

-854 SVRATANIYGGNFVV
+854 KSGEATATANIYGGNFVV

-880 VTLTFS
+880 VKLTFS
-886 PSQSASYDN
+886 PYESASYDN
-895 VNHTGSEIVVSA
+895 VTHTGSEIVVSA
-907 GTTAIAIEDTT
+907 GTTAIAIENTT
-918 DQGVSV
+918 DRNVSV
-924 TINGGEFKSTIE
+924 KINGGDFKSTK
-936 KETRNGIWD
+936 KEDGNRDGIWD
-945 SNPYARLTIKGGT
+945 SNPYATLKINEGSKQKTTIR
-958 ITGSAQAGLW
+958 GSMEAGLR

-999 NFEGVGNGLVI
+999 NYEGVGNGLVI
-1010 SDGTF
+1010 SGGTF

-1024 FACNQWVENVN
+1024 FAHNQWVENVG
-1035 DGNVH
+1035 GNVH
-1040 ISGGTFIGISEH
+1040 ISGGTFIGRSVEK
-1052 QEGWGWNENNLWVRG
+1052 GTWGMEYWIN
-1067 EWWNYGAIGAFSE
+1067 GAIGANSD
-1080 GHSSGLG
+1080 GLYSGLG

-1092 KDFIQENSTIQCFT
+1092 TDFIEAGRTIQCFT
-1106 DEDGTNPDP
+1106 DKDGTNPDP
-1115 TITVGDSLERDEI
+1115 TITVGDSSERDEI

-1141 IASSS
+1141 IA

>member
-79 IDEDA
+79 IDKDA

-139 GFYNPIGSALQAS
+139 GFYNPVGSALQAS

-197 QVTDVKLP
+197 QVTGVKLP
-205 KINKD
+205 KIDKD
-210 AYYASAPSVG
+210 AYYASAPSAG
-220 NEYIKEDTYLLY
+220 SAYIKEDTYLLY

-243 KLIANVSTGGDELR
+243 KLIVNVSTGGDELR

-292 KKLAETEDRDLTEAS
+292 KNLAETEDRDLTEAS

-385 TSTLTIVSGVFS
+385 TSTLTIDSGVFS

-424 EATADKDRPQAH
+424 EAEADEDRPQAH

-456 VVLCAR
+456 VVLRAG

-474 RAGEGTISVS
+474 RAGEGTVSVS
-484 GCKIDVYG
+484 GCKIGVYG
-492 VYSAGVLSYNGEVN
+492 DYSAGVLSYNGEVN
-506 LQDTSISVTQNNED
+506 LQGTSIRVTQNKAD
-520 LVTQNNEDR
+520 L

-552 MNGDVSIVSDGLGVT
+552 MNGDVLIESDGLGVT

-579 TVTTTRGTG
+579 TVKTTRGTG
-588 IYVNYGAFNVNENAA
+588 IYVNYGAFNVNETAA
-603 VSVESTIVDI
+603 VFVESTIENKDI
-613 AWAMP
+613 PWAMP
-618 PEHPGESVANRYNG
+618 PEHPGESDANRYNG

-647 VTHKGVKNGNHLTY
+647 VTHEGVKNGKHETY

-672 VEKAA
+672 VEKAT

-692 NSGGGVY
+692 DSGGGVY

-713 PTITTTGTDFEFEEG
+713 PTITTTGTDFEEG
-728 SENTT
+728 SANTT
-733 AGTGN
+733 TGSGN

-750 VEVVEGKLL
+750 VEVVDGKLL

-833 QDGQKTEHTAGG
+833 QDGQTAEHTAQG

-854 SVRATANIYGGNFVV
+854 SDKATANIYGGNFVV
-869 SGQAGFSVYKN
+869 SGQSGFSVYKN
-880 VTLTFS
+880 VALTFN
-886 PSQSASYDN
+886 PYQSGSYDN
-895 VNHTGSEIVVSA
+895 VMHTGSKIVVSA
-907 GTTAIAIEDTT
+907 GTTAIAIEDTE
-918 DQGVSV
+918 DLNVSV
-924 TINGGEFKSTIE
+924 TIEGGEFKSTIE
-936 KETRNGIWD
+936 EGARNGIWD
-945 SNPYARLTIKGGT
+945 SNPYAKLTINGGTIKG
-958 ITGSAQAGLW
+958 SAEAGLW

-974 VEGGVTIKGG
+974 VEGGVTIEGG

-999 NFEGVGNGLVI
+999 KYEGVGKGLDI
-1010 SDGTF
+1010 SRGTF
-1015 IGNTVSGLY
+1015 IGDTVSGLY
-1024 FACNQWVENVN
+1024 FACNQWVENVG
-1035 DGNVH
+1035 GNVY
-1040 ISGGTFIGISEH
+1040 ISGGTFIGKSVEKGTWLREYWI
-1052 QEGWGWNENNLWVRG
+1052 N
-1067 EWWNYGAIGAFSE
+1067 GAIGANSD
-1080 GHSSGLG
+1080 GLDSGLG

-1092 KDFIQENSTIQCFT
+1092 TDFIEVGSTIQCFT
-1106 DEDGTNPDP
+1106 DENDTNPD
-1115 TITVGDSLERDEI
+1115 TITVGDSSERNEI
-1128 KINQTTCRYNKVV
+1128 KINQTTCRYYKVV
-1141 IASSS
+1141 IVPPPSS

>member
-79 IDEDA
+79 IDKDA

-165 GPRSDTAAPSAQL
+165 GPRSDAAAPSAQL

-185 SRTARTNDASYE
+185 SRTERANYASYE
-197 QVTDVKLP
+197 QVTDAKLP
-205 KINKD
+205 KIDKD

-269 YYPVGASSEGGQDYA
+269 YYPVGASSEGGQNYA

-415 GTFSKTGCR
+415 GTFSKTDCR
-424 EATADKDRPQAH
+424 FAAPDKDRPQAH

-456 VVLCAR
+456 VVLCAG

-474 RAGEGTISVS
+474 RAGEGTVSVS
-484 GCKIDVYG
+484 GCQIDVYG
-492 VYSAGVLSYNGEVN
+492 DYSAGVLSYNGEVN
-506 LQDTSISVTQNNED
+506 LQDTSIYVTQNKGN
-520 LVTQNNEDR
+520 L

-552 MNGDVSIVSDGLGVT
+552 MNGDVSIVSNGLGVT

-579 TVTTTRGTG
+579 KVETTRGTG
-588 IYVNYGAFNVNENAA
+588 IYVNYGAFNVNETAA
-603 VSVESTIVDI
+603 VFVESTIEDKDI

-618 PEHPGESVANRYNG
+618 PEHPGESGANCYNG

-647 VTHKGVKNGNHLTY
+647 VTHKGVKNGKHETY

-692 NSGGGVY
+692 DSGGGVY

-713 PTITTTGTDFEFEEG
+713 PTITTTGTDHDQTP
-728 SENTT
+728 NTT

-738 WKFYANQTGGHA
+738 WKFFANQTGGHA
-750 VEVVEGKLL
+750 VEVVDGKLL

-833 QDGQKTEHTAGG
+833 QDGQTTEHTAQG

-854 SVRATANIYGGNFVV
+854 KSGEATATANIYGGNFVV

-880 VTLTFS
+880 VALTFS

-895 VNHTGSEIVVSA
+895 VMHTGSEIVVSA

-918 DQGVSV
+918 DPNVFV
-924 TINGGEFKSTIE
+924 TIEGGDFKSTK
-936 KETRNGIWD
+936 KENGVRDGIWD
-945 SNPYARLTIKGGT
+945 SNPYATLKINEGSKQKTT
-958 ITGSAQAGLW
+958 ITGSMEAGLR

-974 VEGGVTIKGG
+974 VEGGVTIEGG

-990 YGIYYAEKE
+990 YGIYYAEQE
-999 NFEGVGNGLVI
+999 VYEGVGNGLVI
-1010 SDGTF
+1010 SGGTF
-1015 IGNTVSGLY
+1015 EGETSGLY
-1024 FACNQWVENVN
+1024 FAHNQWVENVG
-1035 DGNVH
+1035 GNVH
-1040 ISGGTFIGISEH
+1040 ISGGTFIGRSVEK
-1052 QEGWGWNENNLWVRG
+1052 GTWGMEYWIN
-1067 EWWNYGAIGAFSE
+1067 GAIGANSD
-1080 GHSSGLG
+1080 GLYSGLG
-1087 RDIQI
+1087 RDIKI
-1092 KDFIQENSTIQCFT
+1092 DDFIQGGSTIQCFT
-1106 DEDGTNPDP
+1106 DDATFS
-1115 TITVGDSLERDEI
+1115 TIKVGDSSNRNEI

-1141 IASSS
+1141 IVPPPSS

>member
-79 IDEDA
+79 IDKDA

-269 YYPVGASSEGGQDYA
+269 YYPVGASSEGGQNYA

-424 EATADKDRPQAH
+424 EAAAVEDRPQAH

-474 RAGEGTISVS
+474 RAGEGTVSVS

-492 VYSAGVLSYNGEVN
+492 DYSAGVLSYNGEVN
-506 LQDTSISVTQNNED
+506 LQDTSIYVTQNNED
-520 LVTQNNEDR
+520 LVTQNKEVL

-540 ESDSIGEGKPIN
+540 ESDSTGEGKPIN
-552 MNGDVSIVSDGLGVT
+552 MNGDVWIESNGLGVT

-579 TVTTTRGTG
+579 TVKTTRGTG
-588 IYVNYGAFNVNENAA
+588 IYVNYGAFNVHENAA
-603 VSVESTIVDI
+603 VSVESTIEDI

-618 PEHPGESVANRYNG
+618 PEHPGESGANRYNG
-632 VYVQSGSLIADGTLS
+632 VYVQSGSLIAKGSLS
-647 VTHKGVKNGNHLTY
+647 VKHKGVKNGKHETY
-661 DGLEINSYAVR
+661 DSLEINSYAVR

-677 DGVTEVAIAKGAITN
+677 DGGTEVAIAKGAITN

-713 PTITTTGTDFEFEEG
+713 PTITTTGTGYDDQTA
-728 SENTT
+728 NTT
-733 AGTGN
+733 AGNGN

-750 VEVVEGKLL
+750 VEVVDGKLL

-790 DTQDYRNKYGND
+790 DTEEYRKEYDGD

-833 QDGQKTEHTAGG
+833 QDGQTTEHTAQG
-845 SSAFVTGGE
+845 SSAFVTGGK
-854 SVRATANIYGGNFVV
+854 SVEATANIYGGNFVV

-880 VTLTFS
+880 VALTFS
-886 PSQSASYDN
+886 PYESASYDN
-895 VNHTGSEIVVSA
+895 VKHTGSEIVVSA
-907 GTTAIAIEDTT
+907 GTTAIAIENTT
-918 DQGVSV
+918 DPNVFV
-924 TINGGEFKSTIE
+924 TIEGGEFKSTIDE
-936 KETRNGIWD
+936 GPRDGIWD
-945 SNPYARLTIKGGT
+945 SNPYATLKINEGSKQKTTIR
-958 ITGSAQAGLW
+958 GSMEAGLR

-974 VEGGVTIKGG
+974 VEGGVTIEGG

-990 YGIYYAEKE
+990 YGIYYAEQE
-999 NFEGVGNGLVI
+999 VYEGVGNGLVI
-1010 SDGTF
+1010 SGGTF
-1015 IGNTVSGLY
+1015 EGKTVSGLY
-1024 FACNQWVENVN
+1024 FAHNQWVEDVR

-1040 ISGGTFIGISEH
+1040 ISGGTFIGKSVEK
-1052 QEGWGWNENNLWVRG
+1052 ETWGRYYWIN
-1067 EWWNYGAIGAFSE
+1067 GAIGANSD
-1080 GHSSGLG
+1080 GPNSGLG

-1092 KDFIQENSTIQCFT
+1092 TDFIEVGSTIKCFT
-1106 DEDGTNPDP
+1106 DENDTKPD

-1128 KINQTTCRYNKVV
+1128 KINQTTCCYNKVV
-1141 IASSS
+1141 ILPPSS

>member
-79 IDEDA
+79 IDKDA

-210 AYYASAPSVG
+210 AYYASAPSAG

-415 GTFSKTGCR
+415 GTFSKTDCR

-456 VVLCAR
+456 VVLCAG

-474 RAGEGTISVS
+474 RAGEGTVSVS
-484 GCKIDVYG
+484 GCEIDVYG
-492 VYSAGVLSYNGEVN
+492 DYSAGVLSYNGEVN
-506 LQDTSISVTQNNED
+506 LQGTSIRVTQNKED
-520 LVTQNNEDR
+520 L

-552 MNGDVSIVSDGLGVT
+552 MNGDVYIESDGLGVT

-579 TVTTTRGTG
+579 TVKTTRGTG
-588 IYVNYGAFNVNENAA
+588 IYVNYGAFNVNETAA
-603 VSVESTIVDI
+603 VSVESTIEDI
-613 AWAMP
+613 DWAMP
-618 PEHPGESVANRYNG
+618 PEHPGESGANRYNG
-632 VYVQSGSLIADGTLS
+632 VYVQSGSLIAKGSLS
-647 VTHKGVKNGNHLTY
+647 VTHKGVSNGNHETY

-677 DGVTEVAIAKGAITN
+677 DGVTEVAIAKGVITN

-713 PTITTTGTDFEFEEG
+713 PTITTTGTGYDDQRA
-728 SENTT
+728 NTT
-733 AGTGN
+733 AGNGN

-750 VEVVEGKLL
+750 VEVVDGKLL

-790 DTQDYRNKYGND
+790 DTQDYRDKYDPD

-833 QDGQKTEHTAGG
+833 QGEQKTEHIAQG

-854 SVRATANIYGGNFVV
+854 KSGEATATANIYGGNFVV
-869 SGQAGFSVYKN
+869 SGQSGFSVYKN
-880 VTLTFS
+880 VALTFS

-895 VNHTGSEIVVSA
+895 VMHTGSEIFVSA

-918 DQGVSV
+918 DRNVSV
-924 TINGGEFKSTIE
+924 TINGGDFKSTK
-936 KETRNGIWD
+936 KEDGVRDGIWD
-945 SNPYARLTIKGGT
+945 SNPYAQLTINEGGEQNTT
-958 ITGSAQAGLW
+958 ITGSMEAGLR

-984 TITGPK
+984 TIKGPK

-999 NFEGVGNGLVI
+999 NYEGVGDGLVI
-1010 SDGTF
+1010 SGGTF
-1015 IGNTVSGLY
+1015 IGDTVSGLY
-1024 FACNQWVENVN
+1024 FAHNQWVDNA
-1035 DGNVH
+1035 GNVH
-1040 ISGGTFIGISEH
+1040 IRGGTFIGISEH
-1052 QEGWGWNENNLWVRG
+1052 QEGWGYDENWIYRNG

-1092 KDFIQENSTIQCFT
+1092 TDFIEDKSTIQCFT
-1106 DEDGTNPDP
+1106 NKDDATFS
-1115 TITVGDSLERDEI
+1115 TITVGDSSDRNEI

-1141 IASSS
+1141 ILPPSS

>member
-139 GFYNPIGSALQAS
+139 GFYNPVGSALQAS

-165 GPRSDTAAPSAQL
+165 GPRSDAAAPSAQL

-185 SRTARTNDASYE
+185 SRTERANDASYE
-197 QVTDVKLP
+197 QVTGVKLP
-205 KINKD
+205 KIDKD
-210 AYYASAPSVG
+210 AYYASAPSAG
-220 NEYIKEDTYLLY
+220 SEYIKEDTYLLY

-269 YYPVGASSEGGQDYA
+269 YYPVGASSEGGQNYA

-385 TSTLTIVSGVFS
+385 TSTLTIDSGIFS

-424 EATADKDRPQAH
+424 VAATDEDRPQAH

-456 VVLCAR
+456 VVLRAG

-474 RAGEGTISVS
+474 RAGEGTVSVS
-484 GCKIDVYG
+484 GCEIGVYG

-506 LQDTSISVTQNNED
+506 LQGTSIHVTQNNEG
-520 LVTQNNEDR
+520 L

-552 MNGDVSIVSDGLGVT
+552 MNGDVSIVSNGLGVT

-579 TVTTTRGTG
+579 TVKTTRGTG
-588 IYVNYGAFNVNENAA
+588 IYVNYGAFNVNETAA
-603 VSVESTIVDI
+603 VFVESTIENKDI
-613 AWAMP
+613 HWAMP
-618 PEHPGESVANRYNG
+618 PEHPDESGANRYNG

-647 VTHKGVKNGNHLTY
+647 VTHKGVANGAHEKY
-661 DGLEINSYAVR
+661 DNLVINSYAVR
-672 VEKAA
+672 VEKAT

-713 PTITTTGTDFEFEEG
+713 PTITTTGTDFGETATNTDEG
-728 SENTT
+728 S
-733 AGTGN
+733 GN
-738 WKFYANQTGGHA
+738 WKFYPNQTGGHA
-750 VEVVEGKLL
+750 VEVVDGKLL

-833 QDGQKTEHTAGG
+833 QDGQTAEYTAQG

-854 SVRATANIYGGNFVV
+854 KSGEATATANIYGGNFVV
-869 SGQAGFSVYKN
+869 SGQSGFSVYKN
-880 VTLTFS
+880 VALTFS

-895 VNHTGSEIVVSA
+895 VMHTGSEIVVSA
-907 GTTAIAIEDTT
+907 GTTAIAIEKTT
-918 DQGVSV
+918 DPNVSV
-924 TINGGEFKSTIE
+924 TIEGGKFKSTIE
-936 KETRNGIWD
+936 EGTRNGIWD
-945 SNPYARLTIKGGT
+945 SNPYAKLTIKEGT
-958 ITGSAQAGLW
+958 ITGSAEAGLW

-999 NFEGVGNGLVI
+999 DYDGVRDGLVI
-1010 SDGTF
+1010 SRGTF
-1015 IGNTVSGLY
+1015 TGVTVSGLY
-1024 FACNQWVENVN
+1024 FARNQWVENVG

-1052 QEGWGWNENNLWVRG
+1052 QEGWGYDENWIYRNG

-1092 KDFIQENSTIQCFT
+1092 TDFIEDGSTIQCFT
-1106 DEDGTNPDP
+1106 NEILDRE
-1115 TITVGDSLERDEI
+1115 ITVVDGLERNEI

-1141 IASSS
+1141 ILPPPSS

>member
-165 GPRSDTAAPSAQL
+165 GPRSDTVAPSAQL

-197 QVTDVKLP
+197 QVTDAKLP
-205 KINKD
+205 KIDKD
-210 AYYASAPSVG
+210 AYYASAPSAG
-220 NEYIKEDTYLLY
+220 SEYIKEDTYLLY

-415 GTFSKTGCR
+415 GTFSKTGWR
-424 EATADKDRPQAH
+424 FAAADEDRPQAH

-456 VVLCAR
+456 VVLCAG

-474 RAGEGTISVS
+474 RAGEGTVSVS
-484 GCKIDVYG
+484 GCEIGVYG

-506 LQDTSISVTQNNED
+506 LQGTSIHVTQKNEG
-520 LVTQNNEDR
+520 L

-588 IYVNYGAFNVNENAA
+588 IYVNYGAFNVNETAA
-603 VSVESTIVDI
+603 VSVESTIEDI

-618 PEHPGESVANRYNG
+618 PEHPGESGANRYNG

-647 VTHKGVKNGNHLTY
+647 VKHKGVSNGKHETY

-672 VEKAA
+672 VEKAT

-713 PTITTTGTDFEFEEG
+713 PTITTTGTAFDDKTANTNVG
-728 SENTT
+728 S
-733 AGTGN
+733 GN

-750 VEVVEGKLL
+750 VEVVDGKLS

-790 DTQDYRNKYGND
+790 DTEEYRKEYDGD

-818 TITTFGGTFGTYSTE
+818 TITTFGGTFGTYSME

-854 SVRATANIYGGNFVV
+854 SGEATANIYGGNFVV
-869 SGQAGFSVYKN
+869 SGQSGFSVYKK

-886 PSQSASYDN
+886 PSESASYDN
-895 VNHTGSEIVVSA
+895 VMHTGSKIVVSA

-918 DQGVSV
+918 DRNVSV
-924 TINGGEFKSTIE
+924 TIEGGEFESTK
-936 KETRNGIWD
+936 KEDGVRDGIWD
-945 SNPYARLTIKGGT
+945 SNPYAKLKINEGSKQKTT
-958 ITGSAQAGLW
+958 ITGSMEAGLR

-999 NFEGVGNGLVI
+999 DYDGVGNGLVI
-1010 SDGTF
+1010 SGGTF
-1015 IGNTVSGLY
+1015 EGKTVSGLY
-1024 FACNQWVENVN
+1024 FARNQWVDNNVG
-1035 DGNVH
+1035 GNVH
-1040 ISGGTFIGISEH
+1040 ISGGTFIGKSVEK
-1052 QEGWGWNENNLWVRG
+1052 GTWGMEYWIN
-1067 EWWNYGAIGAFSE
+1067 GAIGANSD
-1080 GHSSGLG
+1080 GLYSGLG

-1092 KDFIQENSTIQCFT
+1092 TDFIEAGRTIQCFT
-1106 DEDGTNPDP
+1106 DKDGTNPDP
-1115 TITVGDSLERDEI
+1115 TITVGDSSNRNEI

-1141 IASSS
+1141 IA

>member
-197 QVTDVKLP
+197 QMTGAKLP

-210 AYYASAPSVG
+210 AYYASAPSAG
-220 NEYIKEDTYLLY
+220 SEYIKEDTYLLY

-243 KLIANVSTGGDELR
+243 KLITNVSTGGDELR

-269 YYPVGASSEGGQDYA
+269 YYPVGASSEGGQNYA

-474 RAGEGTISVS
+474 RAGEGTVSVS

-492 VYSAGVLSYNGEVN
+492 DYSAGVLSYNGEVN
-506 LQDTSISVTQNNED
+506 LQDTSIYVTQNNED
-520 LVTQNNEDR
+520 LVTQNKEVL

-540 ESDSIGEGKPIN
+540 ESDSTGEGKPIN
-552 MNGDVSIVSDGLGVT
+552 MNGDVSIESNGLGVT

-588 IYVNYGAFNVNENAA
+588 IYVNYGAFNVNETAA
-603 VSVESTIVDI
+603 VFVESTIENKDI
-613 AWAMP
+613 TWAMP
-618 PEHPGESVANRYNG
+618 PEHPGESGANRYNG

-647 VTHKGVKNGNHLTY
+647 VKHKGVSNGEHLTY

-677 DGVTEVAIAKGAITN
+677 DGVTEVVIAKGAITN
-692 NSGGGVY
+692 DSGGGVY

-713 PTITTTGTDFEFEEG
+713 PTITTTGTEYDDET
-728 SENTT
+728 ENTIEET
-733 AGTGN
+733 ADN

-750 VEVVEGKLL
+750 VEVVDGKLL

-790 DTQDYRNKYGND
+790 DTQDYRNKYYPD

-833 QDGQKTEHTAGG
+833 QDGQTTEHTAQG
-845 SSAFVTGGE
+845 SSAFVTGGKKSGE
-854 SVRATANIYGGNFVV
+854 ATATANIYGGNFVV
-869 SGQAGFSVYKN
+869 SGQSGFSVYKN
-880 VTLTFS
+880 VALTFS

-895 VNHTGSEIVVSA
+895 VKHTGSEIVVSA
-907 GTTAIAIEDTT
+907 GTTAIAIENTT
-918 DQGVSV
+918 DPNVFV
-924 TINGGEFKSTIE
+924 TIEGGEFKSTIDE
-936 KETRNGIWD
+936 GPRDGIWD
-945 SNPYARLTIKGGT
+945 SNPYATLKINEGSKQKTT
-958 ITGSAQAGLW
+958 ITGSAEAGLR

-999 NFEGVGNGLVI
+999 AYDGVGKGLVI
-1010 SDGTF
+1010 SGGTF
-1015 IGNTVSGLY
+1015 EGKTVSGLY
-1024 FACNQWVENVN
+1024 FAHNQWVDNNVG
-1035 DGNVH
+1035 GNVH
-1040 ISGGTFIGISEH
+1040 ISCGTFIGKSVEKETLLGDYWI
-1052 QEGWGWNENNLWVRG
+1052 N
-1067 EWWNYGAIGAFSE
+1067 GAIGANSD
-1080 GHSSGLG
+1080 GLYSGLG
-1087 RDIQI
+1087 RDIKI
-1092 KDFIQENSTIQCFT
+1092 DDFIQGGSTIQCFT
-1106 DEDGTNPDP
+1106 DDATFS
-1115 TITVGDSLERDEI
+1115 TIKVGDSSNRNEI
-1128 KINQTTCRYNKVV
+1128 KINQTTCRYYKVV
-1141 IASSS
+1141 IVPPPSS

>member
-79 IDEDA
+79 IDKDA

-139 GFYNPIGSALQAS
+139 GFYNPVGSALQAS

-269 YYPVGASSEGGQDYA
+269 YYPVGASSEGGQNYA

-424 EATADKDRPQAH
+424 EAAADEDRPQAH

-474 RAGEGTISVS
+474 RAGEGTVSVS
-484 GCKIDVYG
+484 GCEIGVYG
-492 VYSAGVLSYNGEVN
+492 DYSAGVLSYNGEVN
-506 LQDTSISVTQNNED
+506 LQDTSIHVTQNNAG
-520 LVTQNNEDR
+520 L

-552 MNGDVSIVSDGLGVT
+552 MNGDVSIVSNGLGVT

-588 IYVNYGAFNVNENAA
+588 IYVNYGAFNVNETAA
-603 VSVESTIVDI
+603 VFVESTIENKDI
-613 AWAMP
+613 PWAMP
-618 PEHPGESVANRYNG
+618 PEHPGESGANRYNG

-647 VTHKGVKNGNHLTY
+647 VKHKGVSNGEHLTY

-677 DGVTEVAIAKGAITN
+677 DGVTEVVIAKGAITN
-692 NSGGGVY
+692 DSGGGVY

-713 PTITTTGTDFEFEEG
+713 PTITTTG
-728 SENTT
+728 
-733 AGTGN
+733 
-738 WKFYANQTGGHA
+738 
-750 VEVVEGKLL
+750 
-759 INDGLYTAAL
+759 
-769 GNGILVRNGE
+769 
-779 VCVLDGIFQGN
+779 
-790 DTQDYRNKYGND
+790 
-802 LPAGPAA
+802 
-809 YYALKLFGG
+809 
-818 TITTFGGTFGTYSTE
+818 
-833 QDGQKTEHTAGG
+833 
-845 SSAFVTGGE
+845 
-854 SVRATANIYGGNFVV
+854 
-869 SGQAGFSVYKN
+869 
-880 VTLTFS
+880 
-886 PSQSASYDN
+886 
-895 VNHTGSEIVVSA
+895 
-907 GTTAIAIEDTT
+907 
-918 DQGVSV
+918 
-924 TINGGEFKSTIE
+924 
-936 KETRNGIWD
+936 
-945 SNPYARLTIKGGT
+945 RL
-958 ITGSAQAGLW
+958 
-968 LVYRPA
+968 
-974 VEGGVTIKGG
+974 
-984 TITGPK
+984 
-990 YGIYYAEKE
+990 
-999 NFEGVGNGLVI
+999 
-1010 SDGTF
+1010 
-1015 IGNTVSGLY
+1015 
-1024 FACNQWVENVN
+1024 
-1035 DGNVH
+1035 
-1040 ISGGTFIGISEH
+1040 
-1052 QEGWGWNENNLWVRG
+1052 
-1067 EWWNYGAIGAFSE
+1067 
-1080 GHSSGLG
+1080 
-1087 RDIQI
+1087 
-1092 KDFIQENSTIQCFT
+1092 
-1106 DEDGTNPDP
+1106 
-1115 TITVGDSLERDEI
+1115 
-1128 KINQTTCRYNKVV
+1128 
-1141 IASSS
+1141 

>member
-197 QVTDVKLP
+197 QVTGVKLP
-205 KINKD
+205 KIDKD
-210 AYYASAPSVG
+210 AYYASAPSAG
-220 NEYIKEDTYLLY
+220 SEYIKEDTYLLY

-474 RAGEGTISVS
+474 RAGEGTVSVS

-492 VYSAGVLSYNGEVN
+492 DYSAGVLSYNGEVN
-506 LQDTSISVTQNNED
+506 LQDTSIQMTQKNEG
-520 LVTQNNEDR
+520 L

-552 MNGDVSIVSDGLGVT
+552 MNGDVSIESNGLGVT

-579 TVTTTRGTG
+579 TVKTTRGTG
-588 IYVNYGAFNVNENAA
+588 IYVNYGAFNVNETAA
-603 VSVESTIVDI
+603 VFVESTIENKDI
-613 AWAMP
+613 TWAMP
-618 PEHPGESVANRYNG
+618 PEHPGESGANRYNG

-647 VTHKGVKNGNHLTY
+647 VTHKGVANGAHEEY
-661 DGLEINSYAVR
+661 DNLEINSYAVR
-672 VEKAA
+672 VEKAT

-692 NSGGGVY
+692 DSGGGVY

-713 PTITTTGTDFEFEEG
+713 PTITTTGTAFDDKTANTNVG
-728 SENTT
+728 S
-733 AGTGN
+733 GN

-750 VEVVEGKLL
+750 VEVVDGKLL

-790 DTQDYRNKYGND
+790 DTEEYRKEYDGD

-818 TITTFGGTFGTYSTE
+818 TITTFGGTFGTYSME

-854 SVRATANIYGGNFVV
+854 SGEATANIYGGNFVV
-869 SGQAGFSVYKN
+869 SGQSGFSVYKK

-886 PSQSASYDN
+886 PSESASYDN
-895 VNHTGSEIVVSA
+895 VMHTGSKIVVSA

-918 DQGVSV
+918 DRNVSV
-924 TINGGEFKSTIE
+924 TIEGGEFESTK
-936 KETRNGIWD
+936 KEDGVRDGIWD
-945 SNPYARLTIKGGT
+945 SNPYAKLKINEGSKQKTT
-958 ITGSAQAGLW
+958 ITGSMEAGLR

-999 NFEGVGNGLVI
+999 DYDGVGNGLVI
-1010 SDGTF
+1010 SGGTF
-1015 IGNTVSGLY
+1015 EGKTVSGLY
-1024 FACNQWVENVN
+1024 FARNQWVDNNVG
-1035 DGNVH
+1035 GNVH
-1040 ISGGTFIGISEH
+1040 ISGGTFIGKSVEK
-1052 QEGWGWNENNLWVRG
+1052 GTWGMEYWIN
-1067 EWWNYGAIGAFSE
+1067 GAIGANSD
-1080 GHSSGLG
+1080 GLYSGLG
-1087 RDIQI
+1087 RDIKI
-1092 KDFIQENSTIQCFT
+1092 DDFIQGGSTIQCFT
-1106 DEDGTNPDP
+1106 DENDTNPD
-1115 TITVGDSLERDEI
+1115 TITVGDSSERNEI
-1128 KINQTTCRYNKVV
+1128 KINQTTCRYYKVV
-1141 IASSS
+1141 IL

>member
-139 GFYNPIGSALQAS
+139 GFYNPVGSALQAS

-165 GPRSDTAAPSAQL
+165 GPRSDAAAPSALL

-185 SRTARTNDASYE
+185 SRTERANDASYE
-197 QVTDVKLP
+197 QVTGVKLP
-205 KINKD
+205 KIGKD

-220 NEYIKEDTYLLY
+220 SEYIKEDTYLLY

-362 PEFRAYGD
+362 PKFRAYGD

-385 TSTLTIVSGVFS
+385 TSTLTIDSGIFS

-424 EATADKDRPQAH
+424 VAATDEDRPQAH

-456 VVLCAR
+456 VVLRAG

-474 RAGEGTISVS
+474 RAGEGTVSVS
-484 GCKIDVYG
+484 GCEIGVYG

-506 LQDTSISVTQNNED
+506 LQGTSIHVTQKNEG
-520 LVTQNNEDR
+520 L

-603 VSVESTIVDI
+603 VSVESTIKDI

-618 PEHPGESVANRYNG
+618 PEHPDESGANRYNG

-647 VTHKGVKNGNHLTY
+647 VTHKGVKNGKHETY

-713 PTITTTGTDFEFEEG
+713 PTITTTGTEFEEG

-738 WKFYANQTGGHA
+738 WIFYANQTGGHA
-750 VEVVEGKLL
+750 VEVVDGKLL

-779 VCVLDGIFQGN
+779 VCVLDGIRSDG
-790 DTQDYRNKYGND
+790 DGKYIRRE
-802 LPAGPAA
+802 
-809 YYALKLFGG
+809 FRR
-818 TITTFGGTFGTYSTE
+818 
-833 QDGQKTEHTAGG
+833 QR
-845 SSAFVTGGE
+845 
-854 SVRATANIYGGNFVV
+854 SVRV
-869 SGQAGFSVYKN
+869 Q
-880 VTLTFS
+880 
-886 PSQSASYDN
+886 
-895 VNHTGSEIVVSA
+895 
-907 GTTAIAIEDTT
+907 
-918 DQGVSV
+918 
-924 TINGGEFKSTIE
+924 
-936 KETRNGIWD
+936 
-945 SNPYARLTIKGGT
+945 RL
-958 ITGSAQAGLW
+958 
-968 LVYRPA
+968 
-974 VEGGVTIKGG
+974 
-984 TITGPK
+984 
-990 YGIYYAEKE
+990 
-999 NFEGVGNGLVI
+999 
-1010 SDGTF
+1010 
-1015 IGNTVSGLY
+1015 
-1024 FACNQWVENVN
+1024 
-1035 DGNVH
+1035 
-1040 ISGGTFIGISEH
+1040 
-1052 QEGWGWNENNLWVRG
+1052 
-1067 EWWNYGAIGAFSE
+1067 
-1080 GHSSGLG
+1080 
-1087 RDIQI
+1087 
-1092 KDFIQENSTIQCFT
+1092 
-1106 DEDGTNPDP
+1106 
-1115 TITVGDSLERDEI
+1115 
-1128 KINQTTCRYNKVV
+1128 
-1141 IASSS
+1141 

>member
-79 IDEDA
+79 IDKDA

-165 GPRSDTAAPSAQL
+165 GPRSDTVAPSAQL

-197 QVTDVKLP
+197 QVTDAKLP
-205 KINKD
+205 KIDKD
-210 AYYASAPSVG
+210 AYYASAPSAG
-220 NEYIKEDTYLLY
+220 SEYIKEDTYLLY

-385 TSTLTIVSGVFS
+385 TSTLTIDSGVFS

-424 EATADKDRPQAH
+424 KAEADEDRPQAH

-456 VVLCAR
+456 VVLRAG
-462 SETSPLENVFGI
+462 SETSLETSPLENVFGI
-474 RAGEGTISVS
+474 RAGEGTVSVS
-484 GCKIDVYG
+484 GCEIGVYG
-492 VYSAGVLSYNGEVN
+492 DYSAGVLSYNGEVN
-506 LQDTSISVTQNNED
+506 LQGTSIRVTQNKAD
-520 LVTQNNEDR
+520 L

-552 MNGDVSIVSDGLGVT
+552 MNGYVSIESDGLGVT

-579 TVTTTRGTG
+579 TVKTTRGTG
-588 IYVNYGAFNVNENAA
+588 IYVNYGAFNVNETAA
-603 VSVESTIVDI
+603 VFVESTIENKDI
-613 AWAMP
+613 PWAMP
-618 PEHPGESVANRYNG
+618 PEHPGESDANRYNG

-647 VTHKGVKNGNHLTY
+647 VTHKGVSNDLSGYSSPSTDFINFLV
-661 DGLEINSYAVR
+661 NSYAVR
-672 VEKAA
+672 V
-677 DGVTEVAIAKGAITN
+677 DGSAGTSVSIASGTIKNSIGGGLYVSGPAYEPTSIDASVLKTVTFESLGNITN
-692 NSGGGVY
+692 NYADYTVVDIGNVT
-699 VGGGSVTLG
+699 VEATAGSPDG
-708 TEKSG
+708 EN
-713 PTITTTGTDFEFEEG
+713 EF
-728 SENTT
+728 SENYFDFN
-733 AGTGN
+733 GN
-738 WKFYANQTGGHA
+738 WSYQFSTLGGHA
-750 VEVVEGKLL
+750 VEV
-759 INDGLYTAAL
+759 DGGILRIKDGSYTAAQ
-769 GNGILVRNGE
+769 G
-779 VCVLDGIFQGN
+779 DGIRV
-790 DTQDYRNKYGND
+790 QDGVAFIEGGSFVGQDQYENIDGGEMPGAAASYGFKIY
-802 LPAGPAA
+802 GGAA
-809 YYALKLFGG
+809 KTTGGEFRGAFVMDGIAYIQKATIETDGSTGFGVWSTGYNTNILFDPIDDEGKIQNEWIKVSG
-818 TITTFGGTFGTYSTE
+818 SSTGMAIENGSTYPEFTVKIYGGTF
-833 QDGQKTEHTAGG
+833 
-845 SSAFVTGGE
+845 TGGTE
-854 SVRATANIYGGNFVV
+854 GTANN
-869 SGQAGFSVYKN
+869 N
-880 VTLTFS
+880 T
-886 PSQSASYDN
+886 
-895 VNHTGSEIVVSA
+895 
-907 GTTAIAIEDTT
+907 
-918 DQGVSV
+918 
-924 TINGGEFKSTIE
+924 
-936 KETRNGIWD
+936 NGIW
-945 SNPYARLTIKGGT
+945 
-958 ITGSAQAGLW
+958 
-968 LVYRPA
+968 
-974 VEGGVTIKGG
+974 
-984 TITGPK
+984 
-990 YGIYYAEKE
+990 YG
-999 NFEGVGNGLVI
+999 
-1010 SDGTF
+1010 
-1015 IGNTVSGLY
+1015 
-1024 FACNQWVENVN
+1024 NQKAKMT
-1035 DGNVH
+1035 
-1040 ISGGTFIGISEH
+1040 ISGGTFTGETRS
-1052 QEGWGWNENNLWVRG
+1052 GLWLGVDPG
-1067 EWWNYGAIGAFSE
+1067 SNIQLSGGTYYGAKNQVEMYWVLVPNCYNNTEYNAIDGKSNIAYPNILSAQYFA
-1080 GHSSGLG
+1080 LG
-1087 RDIQI
+1087 YTDYYGEVTGDIDTVQDDEYTRMQSLSAI
-1092 KDFIQENSTIQCFT
+1092 KEKGNVNVIKYGIWY
-1106 DEDGTNPDP
+1106 GTNLVYSRIEVKPDE
-1115 TITVGDSLERDEI
+1115 TV
-1128 KINQTTCRYNKVV
+1128 
-1141 IASSS
+1141 

>member
-139 GFYNPIGSALQAS
+139 GFYNPVGSALQAS

-165 GPRSDTAAPSAQL
+165 GPRSGTAAPSALL

-185 SRTARTNDASYE
+185 SRTERANDASYE
-197 QVTDVKLP
+197 QVTGVKLP
-205 KINKD
+205 KIDKD

-257 VPCNVASCDFYY
+257 VPRNVASCDFYY

-362 PEFRAYGD
+362 PKFRAYGD
-370 GVCINMEAEAGNADV
+370 GVCINMEAEAGNADE
-385 TSTLTIVSGVFS
+385 TSTLTIDSGIFS

-415 GTFSKTGCR
+415 GTFSKTDCR
-424 EATADKDRPQAH
+424 VAATDEDRPQAH

-456 VVLCAR
+456 VVLRAG

-474 RAGEGTISVS
+474 RAGEGTVSVS
-484 GCKIDVYG
+484 GCEIGVYG

-506 LQDTSISVTQNNED
+506 LQGTSIHVTQKNEG
-520 LVTQNNEDR
+520 L

-552 MNGDVSIVSDGLGVT
+552 MNGDVSIVSNGLGVT

-588 IYVNYGAFNVNENAA
+588 IYVNYGAFNVDKTAA
-603 VSVESTIVDI
+603 VSVESTIEDI

-618 PEHPGESVANRYNG
+618 PEHPDESGANRYNG

-647 VTHKGVKNGNHLTY
+647 VTHHGVKNGKHETY

-672 VEKAA
+672 VEKAT

-713 PTITTTGTDFEFEEG
+713 PTITTTGTEFEEG
-728 SENTT
+728 SKNTT

-738 WKFYANQTGGHA
+738 WIFYANQTGGHA
-750 VEVVEGKLL
+750 VEVVDGKLL

-790 DTQDYRNKYGND
+790 DTEEYRKEYDGD

-833 QDGQKTEHTAGG
+833 QDGQTTEHTAQG

-854 SVRATANIYGGNFVV
+854 SGKATANIYGGNFVV

-880 VTLTFS
+880 VALTFS

-895 VNHTGSEIVVSA
+895 VMHTGSEIDVSA
-907 GTTAIAIEDTT
+907 GTTAIAIENTT
-918 DQGVSV
+918 DRNVSV
-924 TINGGEFKSTIE
+924 TINGGEFESTK
-936 KETRNGIWD
+936 KEDGVRDGIWD
-945 SNPYARLTIKGGT
+945 SNPYATLEINAGT
-958 ITGSAQAGLW
+958 IRGSAEAGLR

-974 VEGGVTIKGG
+974 KVGGVKITGG

-990 YGIYYAEKE
+990 YGIYYAEQ
-999 NFEGVGNGLVI
+999 EGYNGALEGLVI
-1010 SDGTF
+1010 SGGTF
-1015 IGNTVSGLY
+1015 EGKTVSGLY
-1024 FACNQWVENVN
+1024 FAHNQWVEDVRG
-1035 DGNVH
+1035 GNVH

-1052 QEGWGWNENNLWVRG
+1052 QEGWGNDENGVLRKG

-1092 KDFIQENSTIQCFT
+1092 TDFIEKNSTIQCYT
-1106 DEDGTNPDP
+1106 DENLVRE
-1115 TITVGDSLERDEI
+1115 ITVGDSSERNEI

-1141 IASSS
+1141 IVPSSS

>member
-165 GPRSDTAAPSAQL
+165 GPRSDTVAPSAQL

-197 QVTDVKLP
+197 QVTDAKLP
-205 KINKD
+205 KIDKD
-210 AYYASAPSVG
+210 AYYASAPSAG
-220 NEYIKEDTYLLY
+220 SEYIKEDTYLLY

-424 EATADKDRPQAH
+424 FAAADEDRPQAH

-446 LSIRGSEEDK
+446 LSIRGSEKDK
-456 VVLCAR
+456 VVLCAG

-474 RAGEGTISVS
+474 RAGEGTVSVS
-484 GCKIDVYG
+484 GCEIGVYG

-506 LQDTSISVTQNNED
+506 LQGTSIHVTQKNEG
-520 LVTQNNEDR
+520 L

-588 IYVNYGAFNVNENAA
+588 IYVNYGAFNVNETAA
-603 VSVESTIVDI
+603 VSVESTIEDI

-618 PEHPGESVANRYNG
+618 PEHPGESGANRYNG

-647 VTHKGVKNGNHLTY
+647 VKHKGVSNGKHETY

-672 VEKAA
+672 VEKAT

-713 PTITTTGTDFEFEEG
+713 PTITTTGTAFDDKTANTNVG
-728 SENTT
+728 S
-733 AGTGN
+733 GN

-750 VEVVEGKLL
+750 VEVVDGKLS

-790 DTQDYRNKYGND
+790 DTEEYRKEYDGD

-818 TITTFGGTFGTYSTE
+818 TITTFGGTFGTYSME

-854 SVRATANIYGGNFVV
+854 SGEATANIYGGNFVV
-869 SGQAGFSVYKN
+869 SGQSGFSVYKK

-886 PSQSASYDN
+886 PSESASYDN
-895 VNHTGSEIVVSA
+895 VMHTGSKIVVSA

-918 DQGVSV
+918 DRNVSV
-924 TINGGEFKSTIE
+924 TIEGGEFESTK
-936 KETRNGIWD
+936 KEDGVRDGIWD
-945 SNPYARLTIKGGT
+945 SNPYAKLKINEGSKQKTT
-958 ITGSAQAGLW
+958 ITGSMEAGLR

-999 NFEGVGNGLVI
+999 DYDGVGNGLVI
-1010 SDGTF
+1010 SGGTF
-1015 IGNTVSGLY
+1015 EGKTVSGLY
-1024 FACNQWVENVN
+1024 FARNQWVDNNVG
-1035 DGNVH
+1035 GNVH
-1040 ISGGTFIGISEH
+1040 ISGGTFIGKSVEK
-1052 QEGWGWNENNLWVRG
+1052 GTWGMEYWIN
-1067 EWWNYGAIGAFSE
+1067 GAIGANSD
-1080 GHSSGLG
+1080 GLYSGLG

-1092 KDFIQENSTIQCFT
+1092 TDFIEAGRTIQCFT
-1106 DEDGTNPDP
+1106 DKDGTNPDP
-1115 TITVGDSLERDEI
+1115 TITVGDSSNRNEI

-1141 IASSS
+1141 IA